1 MIQINARTRKWGNSV
16 GVVIPNE
23 VVKEQ
28 GIAEGQ
34 EVIMTILSRK
44 KTRVKDIFGM
54 LKKHSLTKRKDK
66 RSTQEILDEID
77 RDLEPETFS

>member
-54 LKKHSLTKRKDK
+54 FPVFISHSGHTGGN
-66 RSTQEILDEID
+66 
-77 RDLEPETFS
+77 